1 VDLEQEIKAR
11 VVRGKQP
18 LPRDVVRA
26 VLVYLFPHGEQQ
38 ARKLIDDLV
47 PVDNR

>member
-1 VDLEQEIKAR
+1 MDIRDEIQAR
-11 VVRGKQP
+11 VVRSERP

-26 VLVYLFPHGEQQ
+26 VLIHLSPKGEEL
-38 ARKLIDDLV
+38 AKKIVADLV